1 MYNPPLSNVPD
12 KTSANVPVQED
23 FAVHISKEWIDNSS
37 GTLTINYSDIIAR
50 NYSDI
55 PYLYPHATCTPGC
68 GYSCNLSAIA
78 EIAMNDGRIQ
88 KMLKDDGVVKF
99 IGIWGPPTRPK
110 EHAGDPCW
118 YLYFT
123 FELNYKGKAVMAL
136 VNETARKVDDVWVA
150 GGNERGGGTL

>member
-1 MYNPPLSNVPD
+1 MNNPSIYNISN
-12 KTSANVPVQED
+12 KTSDNVPVQED
-23 FAVHISKEWIDNSS
+23 FVVHISKKWIDNSS
-37 GTLTINYSDIIAR
+37 GIISMNYSEITAR

-55 PYLYPHATCTPGC
+55 PFLYPHEKCTPGC

-118 YLYFT
+118 KLYFT

-136 VNETARKVDDVWVA
+136 VNESARKVDEILD
-150 GGNERGGGTL
+150 